1 MSDKLVGKKVM
12 LITSIGKRVQLIK
25 HLSKNFKIIGVDAGE
40 LNPCRYFVDKFYKVP
55 KAVEKNYISELL
67 KICKKEN
74 VDLLIPLYEGEFSI
88 LNKNRQQFQNINTE
102 LMLSSERVVDVCKDK
117 YKTSEYFKHENIK
130 NPRVYTKNEIE
141 NIIHNKEESKFPLF
155 IKPADGMGSSNA
167 FRINNVNELCFFKE
181 YIKNGIIQECIEGTE
196 YTVDVLVDFNGDPIY
211 IIPRIRL
218 EVRSGEVVKS
228 RTVKDQSIID
238 ETIKVIEALN
248 KLKDEKGNGAIGP
261 LTIQFFKTDKNK
273 IYLLEINPRFG
284 GGVPLSFECGADY
297 GNAMLN
303 MLQDKSIK
311 FENNF
316 DMKTMLRF
324 DDAVYINED

>member
-1 MSDKLVGKKVM
+1 M
-12 LITSIGKRVQLIK
+12 
-25 HLSKNFKIIGVDAGE
+25 
-40 LNPCRYFVDKFYKVP
+40 
-55 KAVEKNYISELL
+55 
-67 KICKKEN
+67 
-74 VDLLIPLYEGEFSI
+74 
-88 LNKNRQQFQNINTE
+88 
-102 LMLSSERVVDVCKDK
+102 
-117 YKTSEYFKHENIK
+117 
-130 NPRVYTKNEIE
+130 
-141 NIIHNKEESKFPLF
+141 
-155 IKPADGMGSSNA
+155 
-167 FRINNVNELCFFKE
+167 
-181 YIKNGIIQECIEGTE
+181 
-196 YTVDVLVDFNGDPIY
+196 
-211 IIPRIRL
+211 

-284 GGVPLSFECGADY
+284 GGVPLSLECGADY
-297 GNAMLN
+297 GNAMLS

-316 DMKTMLRF
+316 DVKTMLRF